1 MKYFKLH
8 VGKVEILPGP
18 AARAGLSPEARLARI
33 KDEGAK
39 TSGRESVNQI
49 TAHKALGTL
58 LQEGALQ

>member
-1 MKYFKLH
+1 
-8 VGKVEILPGP
+8 VEILPGP